1 MRDSHLLRALK
12 EGGHKWNPGVKC
24 DSRSAALE
32 GDIFLASRA
41 AREDQDDF
49 AVLQLSTAVLIELGD
64 GSARLIGREPPC
76 VKTKRDSVESNSSSF
91 DI

>member
-1 MRDSHLLRALK
+1 MRDLHLLRALE

-24 DSRSAALE
+24 DSRGAALE

-49 AVLQLSTAVLIELGD
+49 AVLQHVDCGLDRTWRRVGAVNRKGTAVRQD
-64 GSARLIGREPPC
+64 PPQ
-76 VKTKRDSVESNSSSF
+76 
-91 DI
+91 

>member
-1 MRDSHLLRALK
+1 MRDLHLLRALK

-24 DSRSAALE
+24 DSRGAALE

-49 AVLQLSTAVLIELGD
+49 AEGRSARFSLST
-64 GSARLIGREPPC
+64 PP
-76 VKTKRDSVESNSSSF
+76 TSRAERPG
-91 DI
+91 